1 VNYLYNKLLSR
12 PTFVRSITLVALMFA
27 LVLVPSMAQAQTD
40 CTFVDAGSGMG
51 GWYDSNGQPCTP
63 ETTGGEGW
71 DAQQEAAFGVL
82 LWWNFV
88 ILFFIFTGVPL

>member
-1 VNYLYNKLLSR
+1 MNYLYNKLLSR

-63 ETTGGEGW
+63 ETTGEGW